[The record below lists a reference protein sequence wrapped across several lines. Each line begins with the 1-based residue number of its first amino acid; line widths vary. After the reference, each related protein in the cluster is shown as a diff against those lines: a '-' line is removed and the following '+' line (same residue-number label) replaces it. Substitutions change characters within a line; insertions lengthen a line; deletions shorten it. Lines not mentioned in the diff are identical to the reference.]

1 MDNILT
7 SWHDPVLV
15 TLSYVIAV
23 LGAFVALTLILR
35 YRQCPEEKRCKR
47 LLAGASVSMGGGIW
61 SMHFIGLMAMN
72 LPVNV
77 TYRFVPTVLSL
88 IIAIAVTF
96 YGFRRI
102 VQEGVCGSILSQS
115 GFLMGMGIILMH
127 YLGMFALEFPGK
139 IIWNPALVL
148 TSVVIAITTANAA
161 LWIFLKMEPGESVR
175 QNCKKISAAMIM
187 GLAVCGMHYTGMAAA
202 DLVPLDHIPFH
213 GKFTM
218 ESNLMAYSTVGMIVF
233 ILALALITS
242 SAVEHMGSRQRLAVL
257 ILIMSGVVISVTV
270 FSIYFL
276 YQTGFIQQR
285 QRMIEIVKS
294 QARLVEAIGRFNK
307 RIDPA
312 ALPQGAYQA
321 TLSQIRDAQK
331 NYPGFGETGEFALAR
346 KENGKIKFMLHQRY
360 NQSNS
365 MPVIEMQSA
374 EAIPMKRALMGKS
387 GVMTGNDYRGV
398 KVLAAFEPVPELAL
412 GLVVKMDVEELRAPY
427 IKAALL
433 TSGLGAVAIAL
444 GAWLFFGISNPMIT
458 RLEKEI
464 KDRESAQKDLAKSKE
479 DLSKAQEVAQLGNW
493 VWEMKTDEVR
503 WSDQTYRIMGYKPG
517 DFETPAGQF
526 EKAVHPSDWEE
537 VDHIIE
543 ECVAT
548 GKPLEMEHRIVW
560 PDGTIRYVL
569 GKGEAILDETGTP
582 IKLVGTIQDITERKK
597 IQEEVQQLTLE
608 KEKIENELEVAKL
621 VQEGFLPEKPPSP
634 PGVLFAAQSV
644 PAKFVGGD
652 FYDFIDLGEER
663 LGLVL
668 GDVSGK
674 GVSAALFMA
683 QLLSDLRN
691 VSQLETDPS
700 RIMSKVN
707 DLQCRRSRRGMFA
720 TAVYL
725 MLDLK
730 RNSVSASNAGH
741 PPVFV
746 RSGKD
751 GSLRQEAKEGGIPL
765 GIMPSTDYKRMDF
778 DLEAGDQVLTFT
790 DGANEAINPERE
802 PFGLDRLETIFKAHT
817 GTPEEL
823 IIKIQSA
830 ITQFRHPQDPS
841 DDLTLMAFKIL

>member
-7 SWHDPVLV
+7 PWYDPVLV
-15 TLSYVIAV
+15 VLSYVIAT
-23 LGAFVALTLILR
+23 LGSLVALTLMLR
-35 YRQCPEEKRCKR
+35 YRQCPEENRCRR
-47 LLAGASVSMGGGIW
+47 LLGAASVSMGGGIW
-61 SMHFIGLMAMN
+61 SMHFIGLLAMN

-77 TYRFVPTVLSL
+77 TYRFGPTVLSL
-88 IIAIAVTF
+88 FIAIGVTF
-96 YGFRRI
+96 YAFRRI
-102 VQEGVCGSILSQS
+102 VQEGICGRILSQS

-139 IIWNPALVL
+139 IVWNPLLVL
-148 TSVVIAITTANAA
+148 ASVVIAVTAAIAA
-161 LWIFLKMEPGESVR
+161 LWIFLKLKPGESVR
-175 QNCKKISAAMIM
+175 VKFLKVTAAMIM

-218 ESNLMAYSTVGMIVF
+218 ESNLMAYGTVGMIVF

-242 SAVEHMGSRQRLAVL
+242 SAVELMGSRQRLAVL

-276 YQTGFIQQR
+276 YQTGFVQQR

-294 QARLVEAIGRFNK
+294 QARLVEAIGRFDK

-346 KENGKIKFMLHQRY
+346 KEDGKIKFILHQRFEQG
-360 NQSNS
+360 NT
-365 MPVIEMQSA
+365 MPVIEMKSS

-387 GVMTGNDYRGV
+387 GVMIGKDYRGV
-398 KVLAAFEPVPELAL
+398 PVLAAFEPVTELGL
-412 GLVVKMDVEELRAPY
+412 GLVVKMDIEELREPY
-427 IKAALL
+427 IQAALL
-433 TSGLGAVAIAL
+433 TSGLGAIAIAL
-444 GAWLFFGISNPMIT
+444 GAWLFLGISNPMIT

-464 KDRESAQKDLAKSKE
+464 KDRESAQEDLAKSKE

-503 WSDQTYRIMGYKPG
+503 WSEQTYYIMGHKPG
-517 DFETPAGQF
+517 DFENPAGQF
-526 EKAVHPSDWEE
+526 EKAVHPADWEE
-537 VDHIIE
+537 VDRIIE

-548 GKPLEMEHRIVW
+548 GKPIELEHRVIW
-560 PDGTIRYVL
+560 PDGTVRYVL

-582 IKLVGTIQDITERKK
+582 VKLVGTVQDITERKK

-652 FYDFIDLGEER
+652 FYDFIDLGGER

-691 VSQLETDPS
+691 VSQLETDPG
-700 RIMSKVN
+700 RIMAKVN
-707 DLQCRRSRRGMFA
+707 DIQCRRSRRGMFA

-730 RNSVSASNAGH
+730 RNTVSAANAGH
-741 PPVFV
+741 PPVLV
-746 RSGKD
+746 RSGKNGD
-751 GSLRQEAKEGGIPL
+751 LREETKEGGIPL
-765 GIMPSTDYKRMDF
+765 GIMPSTVYRRMDF
-778 DLEAGDQVLTFT
+778 ALESGDQVLTFT
-790 DGANEAINPERE
+790 DGANEAINAERE
-802 PFGLDRLETIFKAHT
+802 PFGLDRLVNIFKSHT

-841 DDLTLMAFKIL
+841 DDLTLMSFKIL